1 MAIDTEKTKML
12 DLRRLRYFVTV
23 ADELHFGRAAVRLR
37 IAQPPLTRHIA
48 ALGTE
53 LGIRLF
59 ERSTRAVQLTPAGVL
74 FLEQARSVI
83 HAVDEAEATA
93 RKMAQGTVGRVV
105 IGYASSIPMSDAFS
119 DIVRTVSRSM
129 PEVELAFREVST
141 ASQRQQIADG
151 TMDIGFGWSAV
162 KTSEPGIASL
172 VVSRE
177 PLVAAVPAQSKYAG
191 NATIA
196 FSELVNENFVTFPS
210 GYGSALNAAL
220 DDLCAHEGVT
230 PRIGPTASQITTLVS
245 LVAAERGVAI
255 VPGFTSTL
263 QRSGVAY
270 LPLAKPHVLELV
282 VTWSEPFSSPCVEQ
296 FIEFARSIAS
306 GQAPGPFRTYHDRSC
321 Q

>member
-1 MAIDTEKTKML
+1 ML
-12 DLRRLRYFVTV
+12 DLRRLRYFVTA
-23 ADELHFGRAAVRLR
+23 ADELHFGRAALRLR

-48 ALGTE
+48 ALE
-53 LGIRLF
+53 ADLGIRLF
-59 ERSTRAVQLTPAGVL
+59 ERSTRAVQLTPAGAL
-74 FLEQARSVI
+74 FLEQARTVV

-93 RKMAQGTVGRVV
+93 RKMAQGMVGRVV

-119 DIVRTVSRSM
+119 DIIRNVSRSM

-151 TMDIGFGWSAV
+151 TLDIGFGWSTA
-162 KTSEPGIASL
+162 TASGERIRSL

-177 PLVAAVPAQSKYAG
+177 PLVAAVPARSRYAG

-196 FSELVNENFVTFPS
+196 FRELAMENFVTFPS

-220 DDLCAHEGVT
+220 EDLCAHEGVT

-263 QRSGVAY
+263 HRPGVAY
-270 LPLAKPHVLELV
+270 VPLARPHVLELV
-282 VTWSEPFSSPCVEQ
+282 VTWSEPFSSTCVEQ
-296 FIEFARSIAS
+296 FVEFARSV
-306 GQAPGPFRTYHDRSC
+306 APD
-321 Q
+321 

>member
-1 MAIDTEKTKML
+1 ML

-23 ADELHFGRAAVRLR
+23 AEELHFGRAALRLR

-48 ALGTE
+48 ALE
-53 LGIRLF
+53 ADLDIRLF
-59 ERSTRAVQLTPAGVL
+59 ERSTRAVQLTPAGAL
-74 FLEQARSVI
+74 FLEHARSVI

-93 RKMAQGTVGRVV
+93 RKMAQGMVGRVV

-119 DIVRTVSRSM
+119 DIIRNASRSM

-141 ASQRQQIADG
+141 ATQRQQIANG
-151 TMDIGFGWSAV
+151 TMDVGFGWSA
-162 KTSEPGIASL
+162 KAPGERIRSL

-177 PLVAAVPAQSKYAG
+177 SLVAAVPARSKYADK
-191 NATIA
+191 ATIE
-196 FSELVNENFVTFPS
+196 FRELVKENFVTFPA

-220 DDLCAHEGVT
+220 EDLCAQEGVT
-230 PRIGPTASQITTLVS
+230 PRTGPTASQITTLVS

-270 LPLAKPHVLELV
+270 VPLARPHVLELV
-282 VTWSEPFSSPCVEQ
+282 VTWSEPFSSSCVEQ
-296 FIEFARSIAS
+296 FIEFARSITR
-306 GQAPGPFRTYHDRSC
+306 G
-321 Q
+321 

>member
-1 MAIDTEKTKML
+1 MSDTRANTVFVAIDTEKTKML

-23 ADELHFGRAAVRLR
+23 ADELHFGRAALRLR

-48 ALGTE
+48 ALETE

-59 ERSTRAVQLTPAGVL
+59 ERSTRAVQLTPAGAL
-74 FLEQARSVI
+74 FLEHARSVI
-83 HAVDEAEATA
+83 HAVGEAEATA
-93 RKMAQGTVGRVV
+93 RKMAQGMVGRVV

-119 DIVRTVSRSM
+119 DIIRNVSRSM

-141 ASQRQQIADG
+141 ASQRQQITDG
-151 TMDIGFGWSAV
+151 TMDIGFGWSAT
-162 KTSEPGIASL
+162 KASEERIRSL

-191 NATIA
+191 KATIE
-196 FSELVNENFVTFPS
+196 FRELVNENFVTFPA

-220 DDLCAHEGVT
+220 EDLCAHDGVA

-255 VPGFTSTL
+255 VPSFTSTL

-270 LPLAKPHVLELV
+270 VPLARPHVLELV
-282 VTWSEPFSSPCVEQ
+282 VTWSEPFSSTCVEQ
-296 FIEFARSIAS
+296 FIAFARSVAA
-306 GQAPGPFRTYHDRSC
+306 G
-321 Q
+321 

>member
-1 MAIDTEKTKML
+1 ML

-48 ALGTE
+48 ALETD

-59 ERSTRAVQLTPAGVL
+59 ERSTRAVQLTPAGAL
-74 FLEQARSVI
+74 FLEHARSVI
-83 HAVDEAEATA
+83 HAVDEAETTA
-93 RKMAQGTVGRVV
+93 RKMAQGMVGRIV

-119 DIVRTVSRSM
+119 DIVRNVSRSM

-151 TMDIGFGWSAV
+151 TIDIGFGWSAT
-162 KTSEPGIASL
+162 KTSGPSIGPSL

-177 PLVAAVPAQSKYAG
+177 PLVAAVPAQSQYA
-191 NATIA
+191 NKATIA
-196 FSELVNENFVTFPS
+196 FSELVKENFVTFPA

-270 LPLAKPHVLELV
+270 VPLAKPHVLELV
-282 VTWSEPFSSPCVEQ
+282 VTWSEPFSSTCVEQ
-296 FIEFARSIAS
+296 FVEFARSIA
-306 GQAPGPFRTYHDRSC
+306 PG
-321 Q
+321 

>member
-1 MAIDTEKTKML
+1 ML

-23 ADELHFGRAAVRLR
+23 ADELHFGRAALRLR

-48 ALGTE
+48 ALETD

-59 ERSTRAVQLTPAGVL
+59 ERSTRAVQLTPAGAL
-74 FLEQARSVI
+74 FLEHARSVI
-83 HAVDEAEATA
+83 QAVGEAEATA
-93 RKMAQGTVGRVV
+93 RKMAQGMVGRVV

-119 DIVRTVSRSM
+119 DIIRNVSRSM

-151 TMDIGFGWSAV
+151 TMDVGFGWSAA
-162 KTSEPGIASL
+162 KTSGPSIGSSL
-172 VVSRE
+172 VVSRV
-177 PLVAAVPAQSKYAG
+177 PLVAAVPAQSQYAG
-191 NATIA
+191 KATIE
-196 FSELVNENFVTFPS
+196 FSELVEESFVTFPA

-220 DDLCAHEGVT
+220 EDLCAHEGVT
-230 PRIGPTASQITTLVS
+230 LRIGPTASQITTLVS

-255 VPGFTSTL
+255 VPSFASTL

-270 LPLAKPHVLELV
+270 VPLARPHVLELV

-296 FIEFARSIAS
+296 FIEFARSIA
-306 GQAPGPFRTYHDRSC
+306 PG
-321 Q
+321 

>member
-1 MAIDTEKTKML
+1 ML

-23 ADELHFGRAAVRLR
+23 AEELHFGRAALRLR

-48 ALGTE
+48 ALE
-53 LGIRLF
+53 ADLGIRLF
-59 ERSTRAVQLTPAGVL
+59 ERSTRAVQLTPAGAL
-74 FLEQARSVI
+74 FLEHARSVI

-93 RKMAQGTVGRVV
+93 RKMAQGVVGRVV

-119 DIVRTVSRSM
+119 DIIRNASRSM

-141 ASQRQQIADG
+141 ATQRQLIADG
-151 TMDIGFGWSAV
+151 TMDVGFGWSAA
-162 KTSEPGIASL
+162 KTPGERIRSL

-177 PLVAAVPAQSKYAG
+177 SLVAAVPARSKYADK
-191 NATIA
+191 ATIE
-196 FSELVNENFVTFPS
+196 FRELVKENFVTFPA

-220 DDLCAHEGVT
+220 EDLCAQEGVT
-230 PRIGPTASQITTLVS
+230 PRTGPTASQITTLVS

-270 LPLAKPHVLELV
+270 VPLARPHVLELV
-282 VTWSEPFSSPCVEQ
+282 VTWSEPFSSSCVEQ
-296 FIEFARSIAS
+296 FIEFARSITR
-306 GQAPGPFRTYHDRSC
+306 G
-321 Q
+321 